1 MSNPIFQAMGGNMAN
16 MAGGGPFRMIQQ
28 FIQFANGFKGNP
40 QEEVQ
45 KLLNSGQMSQE
56 QLNALQQQA
65 TQFQQLLG
73 KFPGANGR

>member
-1 MSNPIFQAMGGNMAN
+1 MSSPIFNAMVGNT
-16 MAGGGPFRMIQQ
+16 AGISGGPFAMIQQ
-28 FIQFANGFKGNP
+28 FIQFANVFKGNP

-45 KLLNSGQMSQE
+45 KLLNSGQMTQE
-56 QLNALQQQA
+56 QYNALQGQA